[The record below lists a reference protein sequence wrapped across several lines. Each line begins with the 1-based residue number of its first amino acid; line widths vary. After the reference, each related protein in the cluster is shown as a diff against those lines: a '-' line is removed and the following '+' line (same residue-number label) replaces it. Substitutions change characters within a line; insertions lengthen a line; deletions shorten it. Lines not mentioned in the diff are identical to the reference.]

1 MKTTHPNWN
10 VAAITSTLV
19 TTKIP
24 LTILQTPNPIRDNGN
39 TFQYACPLAMG
50 GGDIEPNSIID
61 PGLIYDA
68 TPQNYVNLLYAE
80 GYTNNQM
87 LTITT

>member
-1 MKTTHPNWN
+1 
-10 VAAITSTLV
+10 
-19 TTKIP
+19 
-24 LTILQTPNPIRDNGN
+24 
-39 TFQYACPLAMG
+39 MG